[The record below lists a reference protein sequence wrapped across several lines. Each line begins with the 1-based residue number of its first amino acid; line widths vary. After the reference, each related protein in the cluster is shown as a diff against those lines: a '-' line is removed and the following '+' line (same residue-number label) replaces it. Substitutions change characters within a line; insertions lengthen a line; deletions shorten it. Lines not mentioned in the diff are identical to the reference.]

1 MLVFTECICLM
12 MKMIK
17 LAIIKILLDVPDP
30 LLSILYPLANFIQPI
45 PLEVNAVIIPSYR

>member
-1 MLVFTECICLM
+1 M